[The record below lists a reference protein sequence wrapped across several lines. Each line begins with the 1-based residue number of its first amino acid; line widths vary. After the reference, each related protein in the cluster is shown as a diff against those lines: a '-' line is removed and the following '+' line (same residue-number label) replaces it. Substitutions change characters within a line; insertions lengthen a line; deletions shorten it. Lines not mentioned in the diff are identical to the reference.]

1 MSEHPHS
8 PAAIPTSEPQPV
20 ATPAQHA
27 DAESTIP
34 KNYEFVTVEP
44 LWVQRWA
51 QERIYEYDPES
62 PRAKAG
68 KVYSVDTPPPYVSAA
83 HLHVGHAMSYSQAE
97 FVVRYKRMRGHE
109 IFYPM
114 GFDDNGLPTERYVE
128 QKYKVNKAKVTRQE
142 FIDLCLQETRAGAQV
157 YQDLWQRLGLS
168 VDWRMT
174 YSTIQ
179 PRAVKHAQR
188 SFLDLVRS
196 GHMERREDPILWC
209 PLCTTALAQADVES
223 GEEMDRPM
231 HAVRFDIDL
240 ATLPL
245 PEPGPHA
252 ELVVQ
257 PDSGVIETTRPELVT
272 ACVALACNPDDVR
285 FKHMKELR
293 FRVPLTNL
301 RYACTD
307 QTSADGAITCAG
319 EQTETTDFRTVPLIF
334 DAGVDPE
341 FGTGLMMVC
350 TFGDP
355 EDIAKWRLHKLDT
368 VMIVDPQGRM
378 ITPHLP
384 ELNGKRVH
392 VQAKGSNLYSEA
404 RLASVD
410 LLRTYGY
417 LGEIKH
423 NVSRASVHERCSTP
437 VEIQVAPQWFI
448 RLLDLK
454 EPLLARGRQL
464 RWYPEWM
471 RERYEDWVTGLKWDW
486 NISRQRFYGV
496 PFPVW
501 YCNACSAPVFA
512 QASELPIDPTMTS
525 APRPCGDCGST
536 DLRPEPDVM
545 DTWMTSSLTP
555 LLNANW
561 ANWDEKQPE
570 GTPPAELARKAIYP
584 MGVRVQAFEIIRTW
598 LFYTVAK
605 AHLHTDSLPW
615 RDVMISGWGL
625 DRQGKKMSKRA
636 GNFVDPAEPIAKYSA
651 DALRYWA
658 AGATLGHDLRYL
670 EDDVK
675 GGKRLLTKLW
685 NSTRFAMQNVGQGA
699 GDVVETPTVA
709 DRWIRSKLI
718 DTVQK
723 ATADFESYEYSK
735 AVRGTETFFWASWC
749 DNYLEIVKDRFRD
762 NARFTAGEI
771 AAAKNT
777 LVYGTYTLLRLFA
790 PVLPFITEELYHR
803 AIKPLVPHGLRSI
816 HLAPWPADEET
827 GLVDAWTGVRDA
839 EAERL
844 GDDVLLPLIGLVR
857 QRKTEARLGAGR
869 ALTTIRVMLVDKAGP
884 SEGDV
889 RAVEKDALAATRA
902 ESLVFGGASGVPTAG
917 LPGIFV
923 EIEATPAETTEPG

>member
-1 MSEHPHS
+1 MSETAVRPAS
-8 PAAIPTSEPQPV
+8 PGTESKGS
-20 ATPAQHA
+20 TPPAHEV
-27 DAESTIP
+27 DSHFP

-44 LWVQRWA
+44 LWVERWA
-51 QERIYEYDPES
+51 QDRIYEYDPDS

-97 FVVRYKRMRGHE
+97 FVVRFKRMRGHE

-157 YQDLWQRLGLS
+157 YQDLWKQLGLS

-196 GHMERREDPILWC
+196 GHMERRADPILWC
-209 PLCTTALAQADVES
+209 PTCATALAQADVES
-223 GEEMDRPM
+223 GEEVDRPM
-231 HAVRFDIDL
+231 HAVRFDVD
-240 ATLPL
+240 PVSV
-245 PEPGPHA
+245 PMPSPGPHA
-252 ELVVQ
+252 EPVVL
-257 PDSGVIETTRPELVT
+257 PEAGVIETTRPELVT
-272 ACVALACNPDDVR
+272 ACVALACHPDDKR
-285 FKHMKELR
+285 FAAFQGLR
-293 FRVPLTNL
+293 FRVPLTEL
-301 RYACTD
+301 RWTPGPPAE
-307 QTSADGAITCAG
+307 DGTPTGQAHLATH
-319 EQTETTDFRTVPLIF
+319 RTVPLIF
-334 DAGVDPE
+334 DASVDPE

-355 EDIAKWRLHKLDT
+355 EDIAKWRTHKLDT
-368 VMIVDPQGRM
+368 VVIVDPQGRM
-378 ITPHLP
+378 VTPNLP

-392 VQAKGSNLYSEA
+392 VQAKGSAVYSEA
-404 RLASVD
+404 RQTSVE
-410 LLRTYGY
+410 LLKTYGY
-417 LGEIKH
+417 LGEIRK

-454 EPLLARGRQL
+454 EPLLARGREL
-464 RWYPEWM
+464 RWHPEWM

-501 YCNACSAPVFA
+501 YCNACQAPVYA
-512 QASELPIDPTMTS
+512 EVAELPVDPTMTAS
-525 APRPCGDCGST
+525 PRPCGKCGSG

-561 ANWDEKQPE
+561 ASWDQEQPE
-570 GTPPAELARKAIYP
+570 GTPPADLARKAIYP

-605 AHLHTDSLPW
+605 SHLHTGSLPW

-625 DRQGKKMSKRA
+625 DKQGKKMSKRA
-636 GNFVDPAEPIAKYSA
+636 GNFVDPAEPIGKYSA

-685 NSTRFAMQNVGQGA
+685 NSTRFVLQNLGAVQGGTA
-699 GDVVETPTVA
+699 VDETPTPA
-709 DRWIRSKLI
+709 DLWIRSELL
-718 DTVQK
+718 DTVQQ
-723 ATADFESYEYSK
+723 ATAAFETYEYSK
-735 AVRGTETFFWASWC
+735 AVRATEAFFWGSWC
-749 DNYLEIVKDRFRD
+749 DNYLEIVKDRFKEGS
-762 NARFTAGEI
+762 RFSPGEV
-771 AAAKNT
+771 AAARTT
-777 LVYGTYTLLRLFA
+777 LIDGTYTLLRLFA
-790 PVLPFITEELYHR
+790 PVLPFLTEELYHR
-803 AIKPLVPHGLRSI
+803 AIKGLLPHAPRSI
-816 HLAPWPADEET
+816 HLAPWPEDEDT
-827 GLVDAWTGVRDA
+827 GKLDLWTGARDLT
-839 EAERL
+839 AERE
-844 GDDVLLPLIGLVR
+844 GALLVALVGAVR
-857 QRKTEARLGAGR
+857 QARTAGKLGGGRPLEAIYLSADAVLR
-869 ALTTIRVMLVDKAGP
+869 AQIEPLQ
-884 SEGDV
+884 
-889 RAVEKDALAATRA
+889 KDWLAASRA
-902 ESLVFGGASGVPTAG
+902 ESLVYGPAPHGVTLFDVGLTGAQVGIVAAVEVPA
-917 LPGIFV
+917 
-923 EIEATPAETTEPG
+923 